1 MNSFHQL
8 DSQEF
13 TDLEDLHKGGVH
25 CLTDRE
31 KREREGG
38 QRAAH
43 RRGTEGVRRSP
54 EMEAARERRST
65 AGAGKSPETEETERG
80 QGKNEASGLAR
91 AGGRFFKMRDGHTG
105 QSTVAVRCTPDS
117 AQ

>member
-43 RRGTEGVRRSP
+43 RGGTEGVRRSS
-54 EMEAARERRST
+54 EMEAA
-65 AGAGKSPETEETERG
+65 GD
-80 QGKNEASGLAR
+80 
-91 AGGRFFKMRDGHTG
+91 GGRRREEIDGGRWEVARDRGDRARPG
-105 QSTVAVRCTPDS
+105 KE
-117 AQ
+117 